1 MGLNKGALIEVKGK
15 APMGDPIEVKVRG
28 YSLSLRQDEAAEI
41 KVEEV

>member
-1 MGLNKGALIEVKGK
+1 
-15 APMGDPIEVKVRG
+15 MGDPIEVKVRG